1 MYSMN
6 PATTVDLWWI
16 ATPADFEKMAVDLSR
31 HSRLAVDTE
40 SNSLH
45 AYKER
50 VCLIQFSTGE
60 KDYLVDP
67 LALKDLSLLGP
78 IFANP
83 QIEKVF
89 HAAEYDLICL
99 KRDYHFQFSNLFD
112 TMLAG
117 RILGRSEVGLA
128 AMLEAEFGIHL
139 DKRFQRA
146 NWARRPLPAEWQAYA
161 RLDTHY
167 LLSLRERLLA
177 ELVSRGRWELAREDF
192 ARACH
197 TEVPNG
203 NHHGGNP
210 CWRISGSRD
219 LSAQEASVLSELCA
233 FREEQARLS
242 DVPPFKILGNETL
255 LLLALDQPETFE
267 DLEKVRGLGAWLVKR
282 HGARLLDA
290 IRRGRTS
297 QPIQPPPS
305 APKPKEDYIYRLE
318 ALRTWR
324 KQTAEE
330 MGVPSDVVLPRDLM
344 EQIAQVNPRQ
354 RDGLDALLRDLPWR
368 KEHFGNAILAV
379 IEEQEQ

>member
-1 MYSMN
+1 MYPMDRTIT
-6 PATTVDLWWI
+6 ADLSWI
-16 ATPADFEKMAVDLSR
+16 AAPNHLEEMAVDLNR
-31 HSRLAVDTE
+31 HKRLAVDTE

-67 LALKDLSLLGP
+67 LALKDLSPLGP

-83 QIEKVF
+83 QIEKIF

-99 KRDYHFQFSNLFD
+99 KRDYHFQFTNLFD

-117 RILGRSEVGLA
+117 RILGRNEVGLA
-128 AMLEAEFGIHL
+128 SMLEAEFGIHL

-167 LLSLRERLLA
+167 LLPLRDRLQA

-192 ARACH
+192 VRMCH
-197 TEVPNG
+197 ADASNG
-203 NHHGGNP
+203 GHNNGNP

-242 DVPPFKILGNETL
+242 DVPPFKILSNETL
-255 LLLALDQPETFE
+255 LSLAVQQPETFE
-267 DLEKVRGLGAWLVKR
+267 DLEKMRGLGPWLLKH
-282 HGARLLDA
+282 HGARILDA
-290 IRRGRTS
+290 VRRGRTS
-297 QPIQPPPS
+297 RPIQPPPS
-305 APKPKEDYIYRLE
+305 LPRPKEDYLNRLE
-318 ALRTWR
+318 ALRAWR
-324 KQTAEE
+324 KQAAEE
-330 MGVPSDVVLPRDLM
+330 MGVPSDVILPRDLM
-344 EQIAQVNPRQ
+344 EQIAQINPRR
-354 RDGLDALLRDLPWR
+354 RDDLEALMQNVPWR
-368 KEHFGNAILAV
+368 MEHFGSAILSV
-379 IEEQEQ
+379 LKR

>member
-1 MYSMN
+1 MDQTI
-6 PATTVDLWWI
+6 TTNLFWI
-16 ATPADFEKMAVDLSR
+16 ATPSRLEKMAVDLSQ
-31 HSRLAVDTE
+31 HNRLAVDTE

-67 LALKDLSLLGP
+67 LALEDLSLLGP

-83 QIEKVF
+83 QIEKIF

-99 KRDYHFQFSNLFD
+99 KRDYHFQFANLFD

-117 RILGRSEVGLA
+117 RILGRNEVGLA
-128 AMLEAEFGIHL
+128 SMLEAEFGVHL

-146 NWARRPLPAEWQAYA
+146 NWARRPLPPDWQAYA

-167 LLSLRERLLA
+167 LLALRDRLQA
-177 ELVSRGRWELAREDF
+177 ELVAHDRWELAHEDF
-192 ARACH
+192 IRMCQ
-197 TEVPNG
+197 TITPNG
-203 NHHGGNP
+203 GHNSGNP

-219 LSAQEASVLSELCA
+219 LSTQEASVLSELCA

-242 DVPPFKILGNETL
+242 DVPPFKILNNETL
-255 LLLALDQPETFE
+255 LSLAMQQPETFE
-267 DLEKVRGLGAWLVKR
+267 ELEKVRGLGAWFLKR
-282 HGARLLDA
+282 HGARILDT
-290 IRRGRTS
+290 IRRGRAS
-297 QPIQPPPS
+297 RPIQPPSLPR
-305 APKPKEDYIYRLE
+305 PKEDYINRLE
-318 ALRTWR
+318 ALRIWR
-324 KQTAEE
+324 KQAAEE

-354 RDGLDALLRDLPWR
+354 RDDLDTLMQNLPWR
-368 KEHFGNAILAV
+368 LKRFGSAILSV
-379 IEEQEQ
+379 LQK